1 MTRLRFVSRL
11 SPSKTEAGD
20 LAHYGHVT
28 FAPMDAIADG
38 LGGLDLSHER
48 PADELA
54 DSSYNYFA
62 EGDLLLAKVT
72 PCFENGKKAL
82 VTALPN
88 RIGFATSEVHVIRP
102 DCQKV
107 DPNYLRYLL
116 SSELFRVA
124 GISSMT
130 GAGGLR
136 RVSENAIKDFKL
148 PVSDVDNQKAI
159 AAFLDRETFRI
170 DQLIKKK
177 ERQAAVLSEREEA
190 TFLEL
195 VTGRNLDIEKRPSGV
210 EWIGDIPA
218 HWIAP
223 KFTHVAQQET
233 GHTPSRKEDS
243 YWRAEECVIPWF
255 SLADV
260 WQIRDGG
267 LIYVTETTE
276 KISQFGM
283 DNSAARLLPAQTVIL
298 SRTASVGFSAI
309 LSVPMATT
317 QDFVGWI
324 CGERVRPKFLYYV
337 LRSMKPEFRRLMMG
351 STHQTIYMPDIR
363 SFRLPLPPL
372 VEQDET
378 VAKLDRRIGA
388 FRAAAMKI
396 KESVATLKEQ
406 RSALITAAVT
416 GQIDVRESMPAVTTK
431 PDRREFRCLVGAEIV
446 AAHQNN
452 PRFGR
457 VKLQKELYLAEAHL
471 GISELEGNYL
481 REAAGPLDRALIED
495 TEQAMAAAG
504 FYRTEQPE
512 GRGTAVVYAALAKA
526 GEHKAEL
533 DALLGERADA
543 LRNMI
548 NTLCDLD
555 RKAIEAV
562 ATLYAVW
569 NDALIDGDTP
579 SDDAII
585 NGVLTDWHVEKS
597 DKFRRDDLATW
608 LGWMRRHDLVP
619 RGEGPKT
626 SPTMVKDMFS

>member
-1 MTRLRFVSRL
+1 MSHSLVPVGSIFSVISGATPASSNRSYWD
-11 SPSKTEAGD
+11 GD
-20 LAHYGHVT
+20 IPWVT
-28 FAPMDAIADG
+28 
-38 LGGLDLSHER
+38 
-48 PADELA
+48 PADLGALEGNTISAGSRNITFDGYANCGTQIVPEGSIVLSIRAPIGHMAITSQPLCFNQGCRGLVPSSKIRTDFGYWALSAARPELEAAGQGTTFIELA
-54 DSSYNYFA
+54 RSKLRIVKIPLP
-62 EGDLLLAKVT
+62 DLET
-72 PCFENGKKAL
+72 
-82 VTALPN
+82 
-88 RIGFATSEVHVIRP
+88 
-102 DCQKV
+102 
-107 DPNYLRYLL
+107 
-116 SSELFRVA
+116 
-124 GISSMT
+124 
-130 GAGGLR
+130 
-136 RVSENAIKDFKL
+136 
-148 PVSDVDNQKAI
+148 QKAI
-159 AAFLDRETFRI
+159 ATFLDRETARI
-170 DQLIKKK
+170 DQLIEKK
-177 ERQAAVLSEREEA
+177 EQQVAVLSEREEA
-190 TFLEL
+190 TFLEI
-195 VTGRNLDIEKRPSGV
+195 VTGRDLNTEKRLSGV

-267 LIYVTETTE
+267 LIYVTETAE

-298 SRTASVGFSAI
+298 SRTASVGFPAI
-309 LSVPMATT
+309 LSLPMATT

-324 CGERVRPKFLYYV
+324 CGERIRPKFLYYV

-372 VEQDET
+372 AEQDEI
-378 VAKLDRRIGA
+378 VARLDRRIGA
-388 FRAAAMKI
+388 FRAAAVKV
-396 KESVATLKEQ
+396 KESIAKLKEH
-406 RSALITAAVT
+406 RSALITAAVS
-416 GQIDVRESMPAVTTK
+416 GQIDVRGYLPATAVR
-431 PDRREFRCLVGAEIV
+431 PDRREFRSLIGAEIV
-446 AAHQNN
+446 AAHRNN

-504 FYRTEQPE
+504 FYRADQPE
-512 GRGTAVVYAALAKA
+512 GRGTPVIYTALVKA

-548 NTLCDLD
+548 EKLRDLD
-555 RKAIEAV
+555 RSAVEAV

-569 NDALIDGDTP
+569 NDALMDGDAP
-579 SDDAII
+579 NDDAII
-585 NGVLTDWHVEKS
+585 EGVLADWHAEKS
-597 DKFRRDDLATW
+597 DKFRGSDLARW

-626 SPTMVKDMFS
+626 SPTMIKDMFS